1 MLLVRHS
8 IPEATWSD
16 FWIGKLNENFIT
28 NLLLTDTHSNK
39 VKETEFDKNR
49 DFLIWNLI
57 EHCSASKVQRVS
69 NEQLPSMQSV
79 LERNPQRKLDSYSRE
94 KERSLGIEKRIIIVY
109 TIIMTMILV
118 IVKKKKT
125 VIILLCFL

>member
-1 MLLVRHS
+1 
-8 IPEATWSD
+8 
-16 FWIGKLNENFIT
+16 
-28 NLLLTDTHSNK
+28 
-39 VKETEFDKNR
+39 
-49 DFLIWNLI
+49 
-57 EHCSASKVQRVS
+57 
-69 NEQLPSMQSV
+69 MQSV